1 MNLEYH
7 NIVVIGAGPG
17 GLVFARVLEK
27 AGLDIAVFER
37 EPSRDGRTQGGT
49 LDLHVES
56 GQWALEQ
63 AGLLNEFRA
72 IARPEGQD
80 LRIANKHGK
89 LLWDEISEPDVMS
102 RPEVDRPRLRKIL
115 LDSLAPE
122 TIRWNY
128 SLSSVEPAEGG
139 AGHVLHFEN
148 GNSIRAGVLVGAD
161 GAWSRVRP
169 MVSDAKPAYTGVSFI
184 EMGISDVE
192 TRHPEVSAKV
202 GRGSFFALEDD
213 KGLMAQRN
221 GDGSV
226 RIYAAFRMPEEGF
239 AALGI
244 GFADPA
250 ATRSAILAQFQ
261 DWNPAITSF
270 IRACD
275 DTFIARPITALP
287 VGIRWPSQPNV
298 TLIGDAAHL
307 MSPFAGAGANLAMQD
322 GAALA
327 LGMVEAPD
335 PSGAIAAYEEKM
347 FERAEEE
354 AQRSADGL
362 AMCISPNGSERFATW
377 MERVQA
383 LRSAPNVV
391 PHAT

>member
-1 MNLEYH
+1 LSLEYH
-7 NIVVIGAGPG
+7 NLVVVGAGPG
-17 GLVFARVLEK
+17 GLVLARVLQK
-27 AGLDIAVFER
+27 AGLDVAVFER
-37 EPSRDGRTQGGT
+37 EVSRDGRTQGGT
-49 LDLHVES
+49 LDLQVES

-63 AGLLNEFRA
+63 AGLSNEFRA

-128 SLSSVEPAEGG
+128 NLSSVEPADGE

-169 MVSDAKPAYTGVSFI
+169 LVSDAKPTYAGVSFV
-184 EMGISDVE
+184 ETGISDVA
-192 TRHPEVSAKV
+192 TRHPEVAATV

-213 KGLMAQRN
+213 KGLMAQKI
-221 GDGSV
+221 GDGSI
-226 RIYAAFRMPEEGF
+226 RISAAFRIPEDGF

-244 GFADPA
+244 GFTDPA
-250 ATRSAILAQFQ
+250 ATRSAILAQFE
-261 DWNPAITSF
+261 DWNPEITSL

-275 DTFIARPITALP
+275 NIFVPRPLTALP
-287 VGIRWPSQPNV
+287 VGIRWPSRPNV

-327 LGMVEAPD
+327 LEIREASD
-335 PSGAIAAYEEKM
+335 PSVAIAAYEEKM

-362 AMCISPNGSERFATW
+362 AMCISPNGSERFANW
-377 MERVQA
+377 MERIQA
-383 LRSAPNVV
+383 LHFA

>member
-1 MNLEYH
+1 
-7 NIVVIGAGPG
+7 
-17 GLVFARVLEK
+17 LVLARVLQK
-27 AGLDIAVFER
+27 AGLDVVVFER
-37 EPSRDGRTQGGT
+37 EASRDCRTQGGT
-49 LDLHVES
+49 LDLHIES

-115 LDSLAPE
+115 LDALAPG

-128 SLSSVEPAEGG
+128 NLSSVKPADGE

-148 GNSIRAGVLVGAD
+148 GNSISAGVLVGAD

-169 MVSDAKPAYTGVSFI
+169 LVSDAKPEYSGVSFI
-184 EMGISDVE
+184 ETSISEVQ
-192 TRHPEVSAKV
+192 TRQPVVSATV

-213 KGLMAQRN
+213 KGMMAQKN

-226 RIYAAFRMPEEGF
+226 RIYAALRMPEHDFE
-239 AALGI
+239 ALGI
-244 GFADPA
+244 NFTDPA
-250 ATRSAILAQFQ
+250 SARSAILAQFE
-261 DWNPAITSF
+261 DWNPEITNLV
-270 IRACD
+270 RACD
-275 DTFIARPITALP
+275 DHFVARPITALP
-287 VGIRWPSQPNV
+287 VGIRWPSQQSV
-298 TLIGDAAHL
+298 TLIGDAAHQ

-327 LGMVEAPD
+327 LGMVDASE
-335 PSGAIAAYEEKM
+335 PSVAIAAYEKKM
-347 FERAEEE
+347 FERAQEET
-354 AQRSADGL
+354 QRSADGL
-362 AMCISPNGSERFATW
+362 AMCISPNGSERFANW
-377 MERVQA
+377 MEQVQT
-383 LRSAPNVV
+383 LRAAP
-391 PHAT
+391 HTT

>member
-1 MNLEYH
+1 LNVEYH
-7 NIVVIGAGPG
+7 NLVVIGAGPG
-17 GLVFARVLEK
+17 GLVLARVLQK
-27 AGLDIAVFER
+27 AGLDVVIFER
-37 EPSRDGRTQGGT
+37 EVSRNARTQGGT
-49 LDLHVES
+49 LDLHIES

-89 LLWDEISEPDVMS
+89 LLWDEISQPDVMS

-128 SLSSVEPAEGG
+128 CLSSVEPAEGEG
-139 AGHVLHFEN
+139 YVLHFEN

-169 MVSDAKPAYTGVSFI
+169 LVSDAKPAYTGVSFI
-184 EMGISDVE
+184 EMGISDAA
-192 TRHPEVSAKV
+192 TTHPEVSATV

-226 RIYAAFRMPEEGF
+226 RIYVALRMPEDGF

-244 GFADPA
+244 GFTDPA

-261 DWNPAITSF
+261 DWNPEIRNL

-287 VGIRWPSQPNV
+287 VGIRWTSQPNV

-327 LGMVEAPD
+327 LDLRETSD
-335 PSGAIAAYEEKM
+335 PSVAIAAYEKKM
-347 FERAEEE
+347 FERAQEE
-354 AQRSADGL
+354 AQSSADGL
-362 AMCISPNGSERFATW
+362 AMCISPNGSERFAKW
-377 MERVQA
+377 MERMQT
-383 LRSAPNVV
+383 LHSA

>member
-1 MNLEYH
+1 LSLEYH
-7 NIVVIGAGPG
+7 NLVVVGAGPG
-17 GLVFARVLEK
+17 GLVFARVLQK
-27 AGLDIAVFER
+27 AGLDVAVFER
-37 EPSRDGRTQGGT
+37 EVSRDGRTQGGT

-63 AGLLNEFRA
+63 AGLSNEFRA

-89 LLWDEISEPDVMS
+89 LLWNEISEPDVMS

-115 LDSLAPE
+115 LDSLAPG

-128 SLSSVEPAEGG
+128 NLSSVKPADGE
-139 AGHVLHFEN
+139 AGHILHFEN
-148 GNSIRAGVLVGAD
+148 SNSIRAGMLVGAD

-169 MVSDAKPAYTGVSFI
+169 LVSDAKPAYTGVSFI
-184 EMGISDVE
+184 ETGISDVA
-192 TRHPEVSAKV
+192 TRHPEVSAIV

-213 KGLMAQRN
+213 KGLMAQKN

-226 RIYAAFRMPEEGF
+226 RISAAFRIPEDGF
-239 AALGI
+239 AALRI
-244 GFADPA
+244 GSTDPA
-250 ATRSAILAQFQ
+250 ATRSAILAQFE
-261 DWNPAITSF
+261 DWNAEITSL

-275 DTFIARPITALP
+275 NIFVPRPLTALP
-287 VGIRWPSQPNV
+287 VGIRWPSQLNV

-327 LGMVEAPD
+327 LEIREASD
-335 PSGAIAAYEEKM
+335 PSVAIAAYEEKM

-362 AMCISPNGSERFATW
+362 AMCISPNGSERFANW

-383 LRSAPNVV
+383 LHSA

>member
-1 MNLEYH
+1 
-7 NIVVIGAGPG
+7 
-17 GLVFARVLEK
+17 LVFGRVMQK
-27 AGLDIAVFER
+27 AGLEVAIFER
-37 EPSRDGRTQGGT
+37 EASREGRTQGGT

-115 LDSLAPE
+115 LDSLAPG

-128 SLSSVEPAEGG
+128 HLRSVEPAERE

-148 GNSIRAGVLVGAD
+148 GNAIRAGVLVGAD

-169 MVSDAKPAYTGVSFI
+169 LVSDAKPAYSGVSFI

-192 TRHPEVSAKV
+192 TTHPEVSAMV
-202 GRGSFFALEDD
+202 GRGSFFALEDN
-213 KGLMAQRN
+213 KALIAQKN
-221 GDGSV
+221 GDGRV
-226 RIYAAFRMPEEGF
+226 RIYVALRMPEDGF

-244 GFADPA
+244 GFTDPA
-250 ATRSAILAQFQ
+250 ATRSAVLAQFQ
-261 DWNPAITSF
+261 DWNPEITNL

-327 LGMVEAPD
+327 LEIREASD
-335 PSGAIAAYEEKM
+335 PSVAIAAYEKKM
-347 FERAEEE
+347 FERAQEE

-362 AMCISPNGSERFATW
+362 AMCISPNGGEQFAKW

-383 LRSAPNVV
+383 LRAA

>member
-1 MNLEYH
+1 MGEPVTFCTLRTVIQSGLECWWAPT
-7 NIVVIGAGPG
+7 VPG
-17 GLVFARVLEK
+17 RAF
-27 AGLDIAVFER
+27 
-37 EPSRDGRTQGGT
+37 
-49 LDLHVES
+49 
-56 GQWALEQ
+56 
-63 AGLLNEFRA
+63 GLL
-72 IARPEGQD
+72 
-80 LRIANKHGK
+80 
-89 LLWDEISEPDVMS
+89 
-102 RPEVDRPRLRKIL
+102 
-115 LDSLAPE
+115 
-122 TIRWNY
+122 
-128 SLSSVEPAEGG
+128 
-139 AGHVLHFEN
+139 
-148 GNSIRAGVLVGAD
+148 
-161 GAWSRVRP
+161 
-169 MVSDAKPAYTGVSFI
+169 VSDAKPAYTGVSFI

-226 RIYAAFRMPEEGF
+226 RIYAAFRMPEDGF

-244 GFADPA
+244 RFADPA

-335 PSGAIAAYEEKM
+335 PYGAIAAYEEKM
-347 FERAEEE
+347 FERAKKKRSVPRTGLRC
-354 AQRSADGL
+354 AFRRMGPSDLPPGWNVSRLYGLLRTSSRMRHNNSHACIRRSAAVGFDRL
-362 AMCISPNGSERFATW
+362 HCS
-377 MERVQA
+377 
-383 LRSAPNVV
+383 LRAD
-391 PHAT
+391 

>member
-1 MNLEYH
+1 MNFESH

-17 GLVFARVLEK
+17 GLVFARVLQK
-27 AGLDIAVFER
+27 AGLDVAVFER
-37 EPSRDGRTQGGT
+37 EVSRDGRTQGGT

-128 SLSSVEPAEGG
+128 SLSSVGPAEGEG
-139 AGHVLHFEN
+139 YVLHFEN

-169 MVSDAKPAYTGVSFI
+169 LLSDAKPAYTGVSFI

-192 TRHPEVSAKV
+192 TTHPKVSATV
-202 GRGSFFALEDD
+202 GRGSFFALEDN
-213 KGLMAQRN
+213 KGVIAQKN
-221 GDGSV
+221 GDGRV
-226 RIYAAFRMPEEGF
+226 RIYVALRMPEDGF

-244 GFADPA
+244 GFTDPA
-250 ATRSAILAQFQ
+250 ATRSAILTQFQ
-261 DWNPAITSF
+261 DWNPEITNL

-275 DTFIARPITALP
+275 GTFIARPITALP
-287 VGIRWPSQPNV
+287 IGIRWPSQPNV

-327 LGMVEAPD
+327 LDISEASD
-335 PSGAIAAYEEKM
+335 PSVAIAAYEKKM
-347 FERAEEE
+347 FERAQEE
-354 AQRSADGL
+354 AQSSADGL
-362 AMCISPNGSERFATW
+362 DLCISPNGSERFAKR
-377 MERVQA
+377 MQRVYA
-383 LRSAPNVV
+383 PHAAPNAI